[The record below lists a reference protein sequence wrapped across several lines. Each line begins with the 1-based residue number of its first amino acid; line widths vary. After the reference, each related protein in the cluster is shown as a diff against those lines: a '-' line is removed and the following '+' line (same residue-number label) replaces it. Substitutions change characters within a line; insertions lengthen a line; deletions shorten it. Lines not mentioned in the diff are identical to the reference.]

1 MNKEQRFYNALED
14 IFVGAKI
21 EGDSGFINLLK
32 IKERYYSEI
41 LAQFKKE
48 VDGCP
53 DEGNLKEF

>member
-48 VDGCP
+48 VDECP
-53 DEGNLKEF
+53 EIEGNFK

>member
-1 MNKEQRFYNALED
+1 MRWK

-41 LAQFKKE
+41 LAQFKKKLMD
-48 VDGCP
+48 VQR
-53 DEGNLKEF
+53 